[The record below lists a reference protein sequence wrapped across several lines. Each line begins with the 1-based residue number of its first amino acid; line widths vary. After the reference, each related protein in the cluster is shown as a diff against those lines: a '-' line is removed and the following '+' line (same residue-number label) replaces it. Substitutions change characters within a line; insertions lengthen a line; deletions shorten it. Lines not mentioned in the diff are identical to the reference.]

1 MSIIVQEDPAF
12 IETGCRINI
21 SGKEYESGGSYLLKR
36 KDNGRL
42 EGILYAYPKEKSVG
56 SWDGSLKIPA
66 VFGRPFLTNFGV
78 RWQHIWFSYQGHK
91 FIGTNYNLDSQ
102 DNVHVKE
109 LTVA

>member
-1 MSIIVQEDPAF
+1 MSTIIKKDATF
-12 IETGCRINI
+12 IETECRISL

-42 EGILYAYPKEKSVG
+42 EGILYAYPKEKNVG

-78 RWQHIWFSYQGHK
+78 RRQHLWFSYLGHK
-91 FIGTNYNLDSQ
+91 FIGTNYSLDWQ
-102 DNVHVKE
+102 DIVRVKE
-109 LTVA
+109 LTIA